1 VCAETFW
8 VAPSTLP
15 YPTLPYPTRIRWHT
29 MGNLLC
35 GTKATKEELE
45 AIKQSR
51 GVDRALATSRL
62 KEKKTIKLLLLGT
75 GESGKS
81 TIFKQMQILYDS
93 GFTEIDQT
101 VFKGVLRSNVVEAM
115 QTLIQGMEVFELEF
129 KSNSADD
136 SAQYIE
142 ELEYLNTDFWEE
154 EIVEH
159 VQKLWG
165 DAMIQEVYRNR
176 AKLQLLD
183 STKYFFENI
192 DRIGANGYVPN
203 TMDILR
209 ARLRTSGI
217 VEKTFLVRQQVF
229 RFLDVGGQ
237 RNERKKWLHCF
248 DSVTSIMFVAAIS
261 EYDQV
266 LFEEDSTNRLRES
279 ISVWGKISNE
289 ECFKETAMILFLN
302 KIDLFK
308 EKLELGTVMLKDHFT
323 DFKGEN
329 TFEEASEYI
338 QERFEEAVNDKEKM
352 IFCHFTQATDTDHF
366 DKVFDACKHV
376 ILRGN
381 LENLGLQ

>member
-15 YPTLPYPTRIRWHT
+15 NPTLPYPTRIRWHT

-217 VEKTFLVRQQVF
+217 VEKTFLVHEQVF

-248 DSVTSIMFVAAIS
+248 DNVTSIMFVAAIS

-266 LFEEDSTNRLRES
+266 LFEEDSINRLRES
-279 ISVWGKISNE
+279 IAVWGKIANE
-289 ECFKETAMILFLN
+289 DCFKKTAMILFLN

-308 EKLELGTVMLKDHFT
+308 EKLETVMLNDHFS
-323 DFKGEN
+323 DFTGEN
-329 TFEEASEYI
+329 TFQDASEYI
-338 QERFEEAVNDKEKM
+338 QETFLEALQNRDEQM

-366 DKVFDACKHV
+366 DKVFEACKHV

-381 LENLGLQ
+381 LEDIGLQ

>member
-1 VCAETFW
+1 
-8 VAPSTLP
+8 
-15 YPTLPYPTRIRWHT
+15 
-29 MGNLLC
+29 MGNFC
-35 GTKATKEELE
+35 GTKATKEELD
-45 AIKQSR
+45 AIKRSKN
-51 GVDRALATSRL
+51 VDRALNTARG

-101 VFKGVLRSNVVEAM
+101 VFRGVLRSNVVEAM

-129 KSNSADD
+129 ENKSADD

-142 ELEYLNTDFWEE
+142 ELEYLNTDFWEL
-154 EIVEH
+154 EIVDH
-159 VQKLWG
+159 VKKLWG
-165 DAMIQEVYRNR
+165 DPLIQEVYKNR

-183 STKYFFENI
+183 STQYFFQNI
-192 DRIGANGYVPN
+192 DRIGAADYVPN
-203 TMDILR
+203 SCDILR

-217 VEKTFLVRQQVF
+217 VEKVFKVHTQEF

-248 DSVTSIMFVAAIS
+248 DNVTSIMFVAAIS

-266 LFEEDSTNRLRES
+266 LFEEDNTNRLRES
-279 ISVWGKISNE
+279 KAVWSKIANE
-289 ECFKETAMILFLN
+289 PCFKDTAMILFLN

-308 EKLELGTVMLKDHFT
+308 EKLETVQLKDHFE
-323 DFKGEN
+323 DFNHEN
-329 TFEEASEYI
+329 TYEEASQYI
-338 QERFEEAVNDKEKM
+338 QKTFLDAVENDEKM
-352 IFCHFTQATDTDHF
+352 VFCHFTQATDTDHF
-366 DKVFDACKHV
+366 DKVFEACKHV

>member
-1 VCAETFW
+1 
-8 VAPSTLP
+8 
-15 YPTLPYPTRIRWHT
+15 

-217 VEKTFLVRQQVF
+217 VEKTFLVHEQVF

-248 DSVTSIMFVAAIS
+248 DNVTSIMFVAAIS

-266 LFEEDSTNRLRES
+266 LFEEDSINRLRES
-279 ISVWGKISNE
+279 IAVWGKIANE
-289 ECFKETAMILFLN
+289 DCFKKTAMILFLN

-308 EKLELGTVMLKDHFT
+308 EKLETVMLNDHFS
-323 DFKGEN
+323 DFTGEN
-329 TFEEASEYI
+329 TFQDASEYI
-338 QERFEEAVNDKEKM
+338 QETFLEALQNRDEQM

-366 DKVFDACKHV
+366 DKVFEACKHV

-381 LENLGLQ
+381 LEDIGLQ